1 MGCPAPGKVT
11 ENPAVSSSSIGSRD
25 VLFPAMNTIR
35 IADLLSLAVLL
46 SGTLLFSQSSTPAKA
61 PEFDHYAIHVR
72 DLAKSADFY
81 EKVIGLERIPDP
93 FKDGRHIWFRMSA
106 HNQLHVVAGATE
118 MNSQPID
125 VHFALRVGS
134 MANFTARLD
143 KAQVKYRSFKGD
155 ERITTRPDGV
165 HQTYLQDLDGYWIE
179 INDGN
184 Y

>member
-1 MGCPAPGKVT
+1 
-11 ENPAVSSSSIGSRD
+11 
-25 VLFPAMNTIR
+25 MNTIR
-35 IADLLSLAVLL
+35 IADVLSLAVFL
-46 SGTLLFSQSSTPAKA
+46 SGTLLFSQSGTPSKSA
-61 PEFDHYAIHVR
+61 EFDHYAIHVR

-93 FKDGRHIWFRMSA
+93 FKDGRHVWFRMGA
-106 HNQLHVVAGATE
+106 HSQLHVVAGATE
-118 MNSQPID
+118 MNPQPID
-125 VHFALRVGS
+125 VHFALRVPS
-134 MANFTARLD
+134 MTDFTARLD

-155 ERITTRPDGV
+155 GKITDRPDGV